1 MIIETN
7 KGTFGNYRDILTDMR
22 VERYDQIFLN
32 SVDWWGTELIVGG
45 GAWYSKDDIEHII
58 NDEF

>member
-7 KGTFGNYRDILTDMR
+7 KGTFGNFRDILTDMR
-22 VERYDQIFLN
+22 VENYDQIFLK
-32 SVDWWGTELIVGG
+32 SVDWWGTQLIVGG
-45 GAWYSKDDIEHII
+45 GCLYSKSEIEHII

>member
-7 KGTFGNYRDILTDMR
+7 KGTFGNFRDVLTDMQ
-22 VERYDQIFLN
+22 VEKYDQIFLK
-32 SVDWWGTELIVGG
+32 SVDWWGTGLIVGG
-45 GAWYSKDDIEHII
+45 GAFYSKSDIEHII

>member
-7 KGTFGNYRDILTDMR
+7 RGTFGNFKDILTDMR
-22 VERYDQIFLN
+22 VENYNEIFLK

-45 GAWYSKDDIEHII
+45 GAWYSKSEIFHIV
-58 NDEF
+58 NDEI

>member
-7 KGTFGNYRDILTDMR
+7 KGTFGNFRDVLTDMQ
-22 VERYDQIFLN
+22 VENYDHIFLK
-32 SVDWWGTELIVGG
+32 SVDWWGTQLIVGG
-45 GAWYSKDDIEHII
+45 GALYSKSDIEHII